1 MSEKK
6 GPWGWKRKI
15 LGVSGCLVMLWRCLK
30 EWLRHGVRLLD
41 GLFRAVFQCLWRKVI
56 TSSVNRAMNITLI
69 DGTTLESVVCSNRT
83 IVSNTPAFE
92 RAPDC
97 SLLTQFAYLVS
108 LVAVPL

>member
-1 MSEKK
+1 MRRKSLEKEEEVL
-6 GPWGWKRKI
+6 GG
-15 LGVSGCLVMLWRCLK
+15 LGVPGHAMEVSSRS
-30 EWLRHGVRLLD
+30 HGVRLLD
-41 GLFRAVFQCLWRKVI
+41 GLFRVVFQCLWRKVI
-56 TSSVNRAMNITLI
+56 TSSFNRAMNITLI

-83 IVSNTPAFE
+83 SVSNTPAFE